1 MGQKITFEEELE
13 RHGNLVFTNVGVSM
27 MPLLRQG
34 RDLMVIEK
42 KGPQRCKK
50 YDAVLYK
57 VGNRYIL
64 HRIIRV
70 REHDYVIVG
79 DNCIYREF
87 GITDDQI
94 LGVLTQVLRNGKR
107 IDVQTDRKYRLYVHL
122 WCDFYH
128 VRAAILW
135 GKQMVLR
142 IGSRILRTLR
152 RKRAN

>member
-1 MGQKITFEEELE
+1 MQK
-13 RHGNLVFTNVGVSM
+13 N
-27 MPLLRQG
+27 
-34 RDLMVIEK
+34 
-42 KGPQRCKK
+42 
-50 YDAVLYK
+50 DAVLYK

-70 REHDYVIVG
+70 RKHDYVIVG

-87 GITDDQI
+87 GITDGQI

-107 IDVQTDRKYRLYVHL
+107 IDVQTDRKYLLYVHL

-142 IGSRILRTLR
+142 IARRILRTIR
-152 RKRAN
+152 RTRAN